1 MKKILSRLTDF
12 CKKTGKYIKK
22 VTSNCCIIFGSFKK
36 WLSVLIKTKSF
47 CIVFKSFVYVVFI
60 LAFIQIFV
68 AVAVY
73 GFKEDIEVAPLNSTE
88 IPLPTKAMEVVGM
101 VMPIPVAL
109 ANYDFVTL
117 NEYQSEKAYIH
128 HFYVSTKQDSVDF
141 KVIDEQIL
149 EQLIENKI
157 LNSQAI
163 RYRVNVEKKDIDES
177 INNIVV
183 QNGGQD
189 KVEKVLEDL
198 YGLSLKDFRRLVRVQ
213 ILRDKI
219 NDKVIARVGARHIL
233 IRFGDGA
240 TEDQIEAARVK
251 TSGILTEIQ
260 NGLDF
265 GEAAKKYSEDTGS
278 AADGGL
284 LQPFAQ
290 GEMVQEFSDT
300 AFKTNVGEI
309 SQPVKTEFGWH
320 IIKVESKTG
329 TIEKKF
335 SDWMEEL
342 KEKGLILKLY
352 EIK

>member
-1 MKKILSRLTDF
+1 MSD
-12 CKKTGKYIKK
+12 
-22 VTSNCCIIFGSFKK
+22 FKK
-36 WLSVLIKTKSF
+36 WSSKLIDTKPF
-47 CIVFKSFVYVVFI
+47 RVIFKAFIYVVFI
-60 LAFIQIFV
+60 LAAIQLFV

-73 GFKEDIEVAPLNSTE
+73 GFKADIAVTPLNSEETS
-88 IPLPTKAMEVVGM
+88 LSSKAMELVSM
-101 VMPIPVAL
+101 VTPIPVAV

-128 HFYVSTKQDSVDF
+128 HFYISTKQDSVDF
-141 KVIDEQIL
+141 KTIDEQIL

-157 LNSQAI
+157 LTSQAI
-163 RYRVNVEKKDIDES
+163 RYRVKVEKKDIDES
-177 INNIVV
+177 INNIIV

-198 YGLSLKDFRRLVRVQ
+198 YGLSLKDFRRLVKVQ

-233 IRFGDGA
+233 IRVEEGA
-240 TEDQIEAARVK
+240 TADQVEAARVK
-251 TSGILTEIQ
+251 IAGILTEIQ

-265 GEAAKKYSEDTGS
+265 SEAAKKYSEDTGS
-278 AADGGL
+278 ASDGGF

-300 AFKTNVGEI
+300 AFKTGVGEI

-329 TIEKKF
+329 TVEKKF
-335 SDWMEEL
+335 SDWMEDL
-342 KEKGLILKLY
+342 KEKGLILKFY
-352 EIK
+352 EIR